1 MKKILAIAALAGGA
15 WLAQVDTSEAIVC
28 ARGPYRAGCAG
39 PYGGAAVRGPYGGYA
54 ARGPY
59 GGAAVGGPRGGV
71 VRGPYGGT
79 AVYRRW

>member
-1 MKKILAIAALAGGA
+1 MKRILLLAALAAGA
-15 WLAQVDTSEAIVC
+15 WLAQAQTSEAGVC
-28 ARGPYRAGCAG
+28 ARGYYRAGC
-39 PYGGAAVRGPYGGYA
+39 VGPYGGYA
-54 ARGPY
+54 VRGPY